1 MTEKIDKYKVQA
13 ALVRSFFDAFSHG
26 VIESQ
31 VEDPKEKTT
40 PQSVK
45 KLMLEHYEHIA
56 PAFFDTMFFPLAAM
70 NYKYE
75 DIAALACEAQQRGD
89 DMMALVRTAC
99 GDEAYYNAMVE
110 EYKRNFSMLLAGRY
124 LSNADHLEGYVR
136 KAEDETEA
144 SVDSDRAIE
153 LTVRVVMFAYVRG
166 LRQTGEDARSD
177 RSVHL
182 GQVHPLGENAR
193 SDRSVHLRQV
203 HPLGENARSD
213 RSVHLGQVH
222 PLRGATLFR
231 LMLDAMN
238 ILLLDEAVDFADEE
252 AADLASLFLKVCK
265 TQHNFTVMTDEMDR
279 TYSELM
285 KE

>member
-1 MTEKIDKYKVQA
+1 M
-13 ALVRSFFDAFSHG
+13 RSFFDAFSHG

-56 PAFFDTMFFPLAAM
+56 PAFFNTMFFPLAAM

-75 DIAALACEAQQRGD
+75 DIAALAREAQQRGD

-99 GDEAYYNAMVE
+99 GNEAYYNAMVE

-124 LSNADHLEGYVR
+124 LSNADHLEGYAR

-166 LRQTGEDARSD
+166 LRQTGEGARFD

-193 SDRSVHLRQV
+193 SDQSVYLRQV
-203 HPLGENARSD
+203 QPN
-213 RSVHLGQVH
+213 Q
-222 PLRGATLFR
+222 ATLFR

-238 ILLLDEAVDFADEE
+238 ILLLDEAVDFADAE
-252 AADLASLFLKVCK
+252 AADLASLFLKVCQ

>member
-75 DIAALACEAQQRGD
+75 EIAALAREAQKRGD

-182 GQVHPLGENAR
+182 RQVHPLGEDAR
-193 SDRSVHLRQV
+193 SDRSVHLK
-203 HPLGENARSD
+203 
-213 RSVHLGQVH
+213 QVH

-238 ILLLDEAVDFADEE
+238 ILLLDEAVDFADAE
-252 AADLASLFLKVCK
+252 AADLASLFLKVCQ

>member
-1 MTEKIDKYKVQA
+1 M
-13 ALVRSFFDAFSHG
+13 RSFFDAFSHG
-26 VIESQ
+26 VIDSQ

-75 DIAALACEAQQRGD
+75 DIAALAREAQQRGD

-99 GDEAYYNAMVE
+99 GNDAYYNAMVE

-136 KAEDETEA
+136 KAEAETEA

-182 GQVHPLGENAR
+182 GQVHPL
-193 SDRSVHLRQV
+193 
-203 HPLGENARSD
+203 
-213 RSVHLGQVH
+213 
-222 PLRGATLFR
+222 RGATLFR

-238 ILLLDEAVDFADEE
+238 ILLLDEAVDFADAE
-252 AADLASLFLKVCK
+252 AADLASLFLKVCQ

>member
-1 MTEKIDKYKVQA
+1 M
-13 ALVRSFFDAFSHG
+13 RSFFDAFSHG

-75 DIAALACEAQQRGD
+75 DIAALAREAQKRGD

-166 LRQTGEDARSD
+166 LRQTKKEGK
-177 RSVHL
+177 
-182 GQVHPLGENAR
+182 QPN
-193 SDRSVHLRQV
+193 Q
-203 HPLGENARSD
+203 
-213 RSVHLGQVH
+213 
-222 PLRGATLFR
+222 ATLFR

-238 ILLLDEAVDFADEE
+238 ILLLDEAVDFADAEV
-252 AADLASLFLKVCK
+252 ADLASLFLKVCQ

>member
-1 MTEKIDKYKVQA
+1 M
-13 ALVRSFFDAFSHG
+13 RSFFDAFSHG

-75 DIAALACEAQQRGD
+75 DIAALAREAQQRGD

-99 GDEAYYNAMVE
+99 GNDAYYNAMVE

-136 KAEDETEA
+136 KAEAEMEA

-182 GQVHPLGENAR
+182 GQVHPLGEDAR
-193 SDRSVHLRQV
+193 SDQ
-203 HPLGENARSD
+203 
-213 RSVHLGQVH
+213 SVHLGQVH

-238 ILLLDEAVDFADEE
+238 ILLLDEAVDFADAE
-252 AADLASLFLKVCK
+252 AADLASLFLKVCQ

>member
-1 MTEKIDKYKVQA
+1 M
-13 ALVRSFFDAFSHG
+13 VRSFFDAFSHG

-31 VEDPKEKTT
+31 MEDRNEKTT

-75 DIAALACEAQQRGD
+75 DIAALAREAQQRGD

-136 KAEDETEA
+136 KAEGETEA

-166 LRQTGEDARSD
+166 LRQTGE
-177 RSVHL
+177 
-182 GQVHPLGENAR
+182 NAR
-193 SDRSVHLRQV
+193 SDRSVHFR
-203 HPLGENARSD
+203 
-213 RSVHLGQVH
+213 QVH

-238 ILLLDEAVDFADEE
+238 ILLLDEAVDFADAE
-252 AADLASLFLKVCK
+252 AADLASLFLKVCQ
-265 TQHNFTVMTDEMDR
+265 TQHNFTVMTNEMDR

>member
-1 MTEKIDKYKVQA
+1 M
-13 ALVRSFFDAFSHG
+13 VRSFFDAFSHG

-75 DIAALACEAQQRGD
+75 DIAALAREAQQRGD

-136 KAEDETEA
+136 KAEAETEA

-153 LTVRVVMFAYVRG
+153 LTVRVVMFAYVHG
-166 LRQTGEDARSD
+166 LRQTGESARFD

-182 GQVHPLGENAR
+182 GQVHPLGEDAR
-193 SDRSVHLRQV
+193 SDRSVHLRK
-203 HPLGENARSD
+203 
-213 RSVHLGQVH
+213 VH

-252 AADLASLFLKVCK
+252 AADLASLFLKVCQ

>member
-75 DIAALACEAQQRGD
+75 DIAALAREAQQRGD

-182 GQVHPLGENAR
+182 
-193 SDRSVHLRQV
+193 RQV
-203 HPLGENARSD
+203 HPLGKDARSD

-238 ILLLDEAVDFADEE
+238 ILLLDEAVDFADAE
-252 AADLASLFLKVCK
+252 AADLASLFLKVCQ
-265 TQHNFTVMTDEMDR
+265 TQHNFTIMTDEMDR

>member
-1 MTEKIDKYKVQA
+1 M
-13 ALVRSFFDAFSHG
+13 RSFFDAFSHG

-31 VEDPKEKTT
+31 VEDRNEKTT

-75 DIAALACEAQQRGD
+75 DIAALAREAQQRGD

-110 EYKRNFSMLLAGRY
+110 EYKRNFSMLLAGKY

-136 KAEDETEA
+136 KAKEETEA

-166 LRQTGEDARSD
+166 LRQTGEGARFD
-177 RSVHL
+177 RS
-182 GQVHPLGENAR
+182 A
-193 SDRSVHLRQV
+193 
-203 HPLGENARSD
+203 
-213 RSVHLGQVH
+213 HLGQVH

-238 ILLLDEAVDFADEE
+238 ILLLDEAVDFADVEE
-252 AADLASLFLKVCK
+252 ADLASLFLKVCQ
-265 TQHNFTVMTDEMDR
+265 TQHNFTVMTNEMDR

>member
-75 DIAALACEAQQRGD
+75 DIAALAREAQQRGD

-99 GDEAYYNAMVE
+99 GNEAYYNAMVE

-136 KAEDETEA
+136 KAEAETEA

-166 LRQTGEDARSD
+166 LRQTGEDARFD
-177 RSVHL
+177 KSVHL
-182 GQVHPLGENAR
+182 GQVHPLGEDAR

-203 HPLGENARSD
+203 HS
-213 RSVHLGQVH
+213 
-222 PLRGATLFR
+222 LRGATLFR

-238 ILLLDEAVDFADEE
+238 ILLLDEAVDFADAE
-252 AADLASLFLKVCK
+252 AADLASLFLKVCQ

>member
-26 VIESQ
+26 VIDSQ

-75 DIAALACEAQQRGD
+75 DIAALAREAQQRGD

-166 LRQTGEDARSD
+166 LRQTGESARSD

-182 GQVHPLGENAR
+182 GQVHPLGE
-193 SDRSVHLRQV
+193 D
-203 HPLGENARSD
+203 ARSD

-238 ILLLDEAVDFADEE
+238 ILLLDEAVDFADAE
-252 AADLASLFLKVCK
+252 AADLASLFLKVCQ

>member
-70 NYKYE
+70 NYKFE
-75 DIAALACEAQQRGD
+75 DIAALAREAQQRGD

-99 GDEAYYNAMVE
+99 GNEAYYNAMVE

-136 KAEDETEA
+136 KAEAETEA

-177 RSVHL
+177 
-182 GQVHPLGENAR
+182 Q
-193 SDRSVHLRQV
+193 SVHLRQV
-203 HPLGENARSD
+203 HPLGEDARSD
-213 RSVHLGQVH
+213 RSVHLRQVH

-238 ILLLDEAVDFADEE
+238 ILLLDEAVDFADAE
-252 AADLASLFLKVCK
+252 AADLASLFLKVCQ
-265 TQHNFTVMTDEMDR
+265 TQHYFTVMTDEMDR

>member
-75 DIAALACEAQQRGD
+75 DIAALAREAQQRGD

-136 KAEDETEA
+136 KAEAETEA

-182 GQVHPLGENAR
+182 
-193 SDRSVHLRQV
+193 RQV
-203 HPLGENARSD
+203 HPLGEDARSD

-238 ILLLDEAVDFADEE
+238 ILLLDEAVDFADAE
-252 AADLASLFLKVCK
+252 AADLASLFLKVCQ

>member
-1 MTEKIDKYKVQA
+1 M
-13 ALVRSFFDAFSHG
+13 RSFFDAFSHG

-31 VEDPKEKTT
+31 VEDRKEKTT

-56 PAFFDTMFFPLAAM
+56 PAFFDIMFFPLAAM

-75 DIAALACEAQQRGD
+75 DIAALAREAQQRGD

-110 EYKRNFSMLLAGRY
+110 EYKRNFSMLLAGKY

-136 KAEDETEA
+136 KTKEETEA

-166 LRQTGEDARSD
+166 LRQTGESARFD

-182 GQVHPLGENAR
+182 GQVHPQQEDAR
-193 SDRSVHLRQV
+193 FDRS
-203 HPLGENARSD
+203 A
-213 RSVHLGQVH
+213 HLGQVH
-222 PLRGATLFR
+222 SLRGATLFR

-238 ILLLDEAVDFADEE
+238 VLLLDEAVDFADAE
-252 AADLASLFLKVCK
+252 AADLASLFLKVCQ
-265 TQHNFTVMTDEMDR
+265 TQHNFTVMTNEMDR

>member
-1 MTEKIDKYKVQA
+1 M
-13 ALVRSFFDAFSHG
+13 VRSFFDAFSHG

-31 VEDPKEKTT
+31 VEDRNEKTT

-75 DIAALACEAQQRGD
+75 EIAALAREAQQRGD

-110 EYKRNFSMLLAGRY
+110 EYKRNFSMLLAGKY

-136 KAEDETEA
+136 KAKEETEA

-166 LRQTGEDARSD
+166 LRQTGESARFD
-177 RSVHL
+177 K
-182 GQVHPLGENAR
+182 
-193 SDRSVHLRQV
+193 
-203 HPLGENARSD
+203 
-213 RSVHLGQVH
+213 SVHLGQVH
-222 PLRGATLFR
+222 PLRGATLYR

-238 ILLLDEAVDFADEE
+238 ILLLDEAVDFADAE
-252 AADLASLFLKVCK
+252 AADLASLFLKVCQ
-265 TQHNFTVMTDEMDR
+265 TQHNFTVMTNEMDR

>member
-1 MTEKIDKYKVQA
+1 M
-13 ALVRSFFDAFSHG
+13 RSFFDAFSHG

-31 VEDPKEKTT
+31 VEDRNEKTT

-75 DIAALACEAQQRGD
+75 DIAALAREAQQRGD

-110 EYKRNFSMLLAGRY
+110 EYKRNFSMLLAGKY

-136 KAEDETEA
+136 KAKEETEA
-144 SVDSDRAIE
+144 LVDSDRAIE
-153 LTVRVVMFAYVRG
+153 LTVRVVMFAYVRC
-166 LRQTGEDARSD
+166 LRQTGEGARFD
-177 RSVHL
+177 RS
-182 GQVHPLGENAR
+182 A
-193 SDRSVHLRQV
+193 
-203 HPLGENARSD
+203 
-213 RSVHLGQVH
+213 HLGQVH

-238 ILLLDEAVDFADEE
+238 ILLLDEAVDFADAE
-252 AADLASLFLKVCK
+252 ASDLASLFLKVCQ

>member
-1 MTEKIDKYKVQA
+1 M
-13 ALVRSFFDAFSHG
+13 RSFFDAFSHG
-26 VIESQ
+26 VIDSQ

-75 DIAALACEAQQRGD
+75 DIAALAREAQQRGD

-144 SVDSDRAIE
+144 LVDSDRAIE

-166 LRQTGEDARSD
+166 LSQTGEGARSD
-177 RSVHL
+177 
-182 GQVHPLGENAR
+182 Q
-193 SDRSVHLRQV
+193 SVHLRQV
-203 HPLGENARSD
+203 HPLGEDARSD

-252 AADLASLFLKVCK
+252 AADLASLFLKVCQ

>member
-1 MTEKIDKYKVQA
+1 M
-13 ALVRSFFDAFSHG
+13 VRSFFDAFSHG

-31 VEDPKEKTT
+31 VEDRKEKTT

-70 NYKYE
+70 NYKYV
-75 DIAALACEAQQRGD
+75 DIAALAREAQQRGD

-99 GDEAYYNAMVE
+99 GNEAYYNAMVE
-110 EYKRNFSMLLAGRY
+110 EYKRNFSMLLAGKC

-136 KAEDETEA
+136 KAKEETEV

-177 RSVHL
+177 RS
-182 GQVHPLGENAR
+182 A
-193 SDRSVHLRQV
+193 HLR
-203 HPLGENARSD
+203 
-213 RSVHLGQVH
+213 QVH

-238 ILLLDEAVDFADEE
+238 ILLLDEAVDFADAE
-252 AADLASLFLKVCK
+252 AADLASLFLKVCQ
-265 TQHNFTVMTDEMDR
+265 TQHNFTVMTNEMDR

>member
-1 MTEKIDKYKVQA
+1 M
-13 ALVRSFFDAFSHG
+13 RSFFDAFSHG

-31 VEDPKEKTT
+31 VEDRNEKTT

-56 PAFFDTMFFPLAAM
+56 PAFFDIMFFPLAAM

-75 DIAALACEAQQRGD
+75 DIAALAREAQQRGD

-110 EYKRNFSMLLAGRY
+110 EYKRNFSMLLAGKY

-136 KAEDETEA
+136 KAKEETEA

-166 LRQTGEDARSD
+166 LRQTGESARFD
-177 RSVHL
+177 K
-182 GQVHPLGENAR
+182 
-193 SDRSVHLRQV
+193 
-203 HPLGENARSD
+203 
-213 RSVHLGQVH
+213 SVHLGQVH

-238 ILLLDEAVDFADEE
+238 ILLLDEAVDFADAE
-252 AADLASLFLKVCK
+252 AADLASLFLKVCQ
-265 TQHNFTVMTDEMDR
+265 TQHNFTVMTNEMDR

>member
-26 VIESQ
+26 VIDSQ

-75 DIAALACEAQQRGD
+75 DIAALAREAQQRGD

-99 GDEAYYNAMVE
+99 GNDAYYNAMVE

-136 KAEDETEA
+136 KAKAETEA

-153 LTVRVVMFAYVRG
+153 LTVRVVMFAYFRG

-177 RSVHL
+177 
-182 GQVHPLGENAR
+182 Q
-193 SDRSVHLRQV
+193 SVHLRQV
-203 HPLGENARSD
+203 HPLGEDARSD

-238 ILLLDEAVDFADEE
+238 ILLLDEAVDFADAE
-252 AADLASLFLKVCK
+252 AADLASLFLKVCQ

>member
-1 MTEKIDKYKVQA
+1 M
-13 ALVRSFFDAFSHG
+13 RSFFDAFSHG

-31 VEDPKEKTT
+31 VEDRKEKTT

-75 DIAALACEAQQRGD
+75 DIAALAREAQQRDD

-110 EYKRNFSMLLAGRY
+110 EYKRNFSMLLAGKY

-136 KAEDETEA
+136 KAKEETEA

-153 LTVRVVMFAYVRG
+153 LTVRVMMFAYVCG
-166 LRQTGEDARSD
+166 LSQTGEGARFD
-177 RSVHL
+177 RS
-182 GQVHPLGENAR
+182 A
-193 SDRSVHLRQV
+193 HLR
-203 HPLGENARSD
+203 
-213 RSVHLGQVH
+213 QVH

-238 ILLLDEAVDFADEE
+238 ILLLDEAVDFADAE
-252 AADLASLFLKVCK
+252 AADLASLFLKVCQ
-265 TQHNFTVMTDEMDR
+265 TQHNFTVMTNEMDR

>member
-1 MTEKIDKYKVQA
+1 M
-13 ALVRSFFDAFSHG
+13 RSFFDAFSHG

-56 PAFFDTMFFPLAAM
+56 PAFFDIMFFPLAAM

-75 DIAALACEAQQRGD
+75 DIAALAREAQKRGD

-166 LRQTGEDARSD
+166 LRQTGEGARFD
-177 RSVHL
+177 RS
-182 GQVHPLGENAR
+182 A
-193 SDRSVHLRQV
+193 HLR
-203 HPLGENARSD
+203 
-213 RSVHLGQVH
+213 QVH

-238 ILLLDEAVDFADEE
+238 ILLLDEAVDFADAE
-252 AADLASLFLKVCK
+252 AADLASLFLKVCQ

>member
-75 DIAALACEAQQRGD
+75 DIAALAREAQQRGD

-99 GDEAYYNAMVE
+99 GNEAYYNAMVE

-166 LRQTGEDARSD
+166 LRQTGESARF
-177 RSVHL
+177 
-182 GQVHPLGENAR
+182 
-193 SDRSVHLRQV
+193 DRSVHLRQV
-203 HPLGENARSD
+203 HPLGEDARSD
-213 RSVHLGQVH
+213 QSVHLGQVH

-238 ILLLDEAVDFADEE
+238 ILLLDEAVDFADAE
-252 AADLASLFLKVCK
+252 AADLASLFLKVCQ

>member
-75 DIAALACEAQQRGD
+75 DIAALAREAQQRGD

-136 KAEDETEA
+136 KAEAETEA

-182 GQVHPLGENAR
+182 GQVHPLGEDAR
-193 SDRSVHLRQV
+193 SDQSVHLR
-203 HPLGENARSD
+203 
-213 RSVHLGQVH
+213 QVH

-238 ILLLDEAVDFADEE
+238 ILLLDEAVDFADAE
-252 AADLASLFLKVCK
+252 AADLASLFLKVCQ

>member
-75 DIAALACEAQQRGD
+75 DIAALAREAQQRGD

-182 GQVHPLGENAR
+182 
-193 SDRSVHLRQV
+193 RQV
-203 HPLGENARSD
+203 HPLGKDARSD

-238 ILLLDEAVDFADEE
+238 ILLLDEAVDFADAE
-252 AADLASLFLKVCK
+252 AADLASLFLKVCQ

>member
-75 DIAALACEAQQRGD
+75 DIAALAREAQKRGD

-136 KAEDETEA
+136 KAEEETEA

-166 LRQTGEDARSD
+166 LRQTKKEGK
-177 RSVHL
+177 
-182 GQVHPLGENAR
+182 QPN
-193 SDRSVHLRQV
+193 Q
-203 HPLGENARSD
+203 
-213 RSVHLGQVH
+213 
-222 PLRGATLFR
+222 ATLFR

-238 ILLLDEAVDFADEE
+238 ILLLDEAVDFADAE
-252 AADLASLFLKVCK
+252 AADLASLFLKVCQ

>member
-1 MTEKIDKYKVQA
+1 M
-13 ALVRSFFDAFSHG
+13 RSFFDAFSHG

-99 GDEAYYNAMVE
+99 GDETYYNAMVE

-136 KAEDETEA
+136 KAEAETET
-144 SVDSDRAIE
+144 SVDTDRAIE

-166 LRQTGEDARSD
+166 LRQTGED
-177 RSVHL
+177 
-182 GQVHPLGENAR
+182 
-193 SDRSVHLRQV
+193 
-203 HPLGENARSD
+203 ARSD

-238 ILLLDEAVDFADEE
+238 ILLLDEAVDFADAE
-252 AADLASLFLKVCK
+252 AADLASLFLKVCQ

>member
-1 MTEKIDKYKVQA
+1 M
-13 ALVRSFFDAFSHG
+13 RSFFDAFSHG

-31 VEDPKEKTT
+31 VEDRKEKTT

-75 DIAALACEAQQRGD
+75 DIAALAREAQQRGD

-110 EYKRNFSMLLAGRY
+110 EYKRNFSMLLAGKY

-136 KAEDETEA
+136 KAEAETEA

-166 LRQTGEDARSD
+166 LSQTGEGARFD
-177 RSVHL
+177 RS
-182 GQVHPLGENAR
+182 A
-193 SDRSVHLRQV
+193 
-203 HPLGENARSD
+203 
-213 RSVHLGQVH
+213 HLGQVH

-238 ILLLDEAVDFADEE
+238 ILLLDKAVDFADAE
-252 AADLASLFLKVCK
+252 AADLASLFLKVCQ
-265 TQHNFTVMTDEMDR
+265 TQHNFTVMTNEMDR

>member
-1 MTEKIDKYKVQA
+1 M
-13 ALVRSFFDAFSHG
+13 RSFFDAFSHG
-26 VIESQ
+26 VIDSQ

-75 DIAALACEAQQRGD
+75 DIAALAREAQQRGD

-99 GDEAYYNAMVE
+99 GDEAYYNALVE

-136 KAEDETEA
+136 KAEAETEA

-182 GQVHPLGENAR
+182 
-193 SDRSVHLRQV
+193 RQV
-203 HPLGENARSD
+203 HPLGEDARSD

-238 ILLLDEAVDFADEE
+238 ILLLDEAVDFADAE
-252 AADLASLFLKVCK
+252 AADLASLFLKVCQ

>member
-26 VIESQ
+26 VIDSQ

-75 DIAALACEAQQRGD
+75 DIAALAREAQQRGD

-99 GDEAYYNAMVE
+99 GNEAYYNAMVE

-166 LRQTGEDARSD
+166 LRQTGDSARFD

-182 GQVHPLGENAR
+182 GQVL
-193 SDRSVHLRQV
+193 
-203 HPLGENARSD
+203 
-213 RSVHLGQVH
+213 
-222 PLRGATLFR
+222 
-231 LMLDAMN
+231 
-238 ILLLDEAVDFADEE
+238 
-252 AADLASLFLKVCK
+252 SLI
-265 TQHNFTVMTDEMDR
+265 HI
-279 TYSELM
+279 
-285 KE
+285 

>member
-1 MTEKIDKYKVQA
+1 M
-13 ALVRSFFDAFSHG
+13 RSFFDAFSHG

-75 DIAALACEAQQRGD
+75 DIAALAREAQQRGD

-136 KAEDETEA
+136 KAEEETEA

-166 LRQTGEDARSD
+166 LRHTGESARFDRSVHLRQGHPLGEDARSD

-182 GQVHPLGENAR
+182 
-193 SDRSVHLRQV
+193 RQV
-203 HPLGENARSD
+203 QPN
-213 RSVHLGQVH
+213 Q
-222 PLRGATLFR
+222 ATLFR

-238 ILLLDEAVDFADEE
+238 ILLLDEAVDFADAE
-252 AADLASLFLKVCK
+252 AADLASLFLKVCQ

>member
-1 MTEKIDKYKVQA
+1 M
-13 ALVRSFFDAFSHG
+13 RSFFDAFSHG

-31 VEDPKEKTT
+31 VEDRNEKTT

-75 DIAALACEAQQRGD
+75 DIAALAREAQQRGD

-110 EYKRNFSMLLAGRY
+110 EYKRNFSMLLAGKY

-136 KAEDETEA
+136 KAEAETEA

-166 LRQTGEDARSD
+166 LRQTGEGARFD
-177 RSVHL
+177 RS
-182 GQVHPLGENAR
+182 A
-193 SDRSVHLRQV
+193 
-203 HPLGENARSD
+203 
-213 RSVHLGQVH
+213 HLGQVH

-238 ILLLDEAVDFADEE
+238 ILLLDEAVDFADAE
-252 AADLASLFLKVCK
+252 ASDLASLFLKVCQ
-265 TQHNFTVMTDEMDR
+265 TQHNFTVMTNEMDR

>member
-1 MTEKIDKYKVQA
+1 M
-13 ALVRSFFDAFSHG
+13 VRSFFDAFSHG

-31 VEDPKEKTT
+31 VEDRKEKTT

-75 DIAALACEAQQRGD
+75 DIAALAREAQQRGD

-136 KAEDETEA
+136 KAKEETEA

-166 LRQTGEDARSD
+166 LRQTGDGACFDKSA
-177 RSVHL
+177 HL
-182 GQVHPLGENAR
+182 GQVHPQQEDAR
-193 SDRSVHLRQV
+193 FDRSAHLR
-203 HPLGENARSD
+203 
-213 RSVHLGQVH
+213 QVH

-238 ILLLDEAVDFADEE
+238 ILLLDKAVDFADAE
-252 AADLASLFLKVCK
+252 ATDLASLFLKVCQ
-265 TQHNFTVMTDEMDR
+265 TQHNFTVMTNEMDR

>member
-26 VIESQ
+26 VIDSQ

-75 DIAALACEAQQRGD
+75 DIAALAREAQQRGD

-177 RSVHL
+177 
-182 GQVHPLGENAR
+182 Q
-193 SDRSVHLRQV
+193 SVHLRQV
-203 HPLGENARSD
+203 HPLGEDARSD
-213 RSVHLGQVH
+213 QSVHLRQVH

-238 ILLLDEAVDFADEE
+238 ILLLDEAVDFADAE
-252 AADLASLFLKVCK
+252 AADLASLFLKVCQ

>member
-26 VIESQ
+26 VIDSQ

-136 KAEDETEA
+136 KAEEETQA

-153 LTVRVVMFAYVRG
+153 LTVRVVMFAYVHG
-166 LRQTGEDARSD
+166 LRQTKKEGK
-177 RSVHL
+177 
-182 GQVHPLGENAR
+182 QPN
-193 SDRSVHLRQV
+193 Q
-203 HPLGENARSD
+203 
-213 RSVHLGQVH
+213 
-222 PLRGATLFR
+222 ATLFR

-238 ILLLDEAVDFADEE
+238 ILLLDEAVDFADAE
-252 AADLASLFLKVCK
+252 AADLASLFLKVCQ

>member
-26 VIESQ
+26 VIDSQ

-75 DIAALACEAQQRGD
+75 DIAALAREAQQRGD

-99 GDEAYYNAMVE
+99 GNEAYYNAMVE

-166 LRQTGEDARSD
+166 LRQTGESARF
-177 RSVHL
+177 
-182 GQVHPLGENAR
+182 
-193 SDRSVHLRQV
+193 DRSVHLRQV
-203 HPLGENARSD
+203 HPLGEDARSD

-238 ILLLDEAVDFADEE
+238 ILLLDEAVDFADAE
-252 AADLASLFLKVCK
+252 AADLASLFLKVCQ

>member
-1 MTEKIDKYKVQA
+1 M
-13 ALVRSFFDAFSHG
+13 RSFFDAFSHG

-31 VEDPKEKTT
+31 VEDPKEKTI

-75 DIAALACEAQQRGD
+75 DIAALAREAQQRGD

-99 GDEAYYNAMVE
+99 GNDAYYNAMVE

-177 RSVHL
+177 
-182 GQVHPLGENAR
+182 Q
-193 SDRSVHLRQV
+193 SVHLRQV
-203 HPLGENARSD
+203 HPLGEDARSD

-238 ILLLDEAVDFADEE
+238 ILLLDEAVDFADAE
-252 AADLASLFLKVCK
+252 AADLASLFLKVCQ

>member
-1 MTEKIDKYKVQA
+1 M
-13 ALVRSFFDAFSHG
+13 RSFFDAFSHG

-75 DIAALACEAQQRGD
+75 DIAALAREAQQRGD

-99 GDEAYYNAMVE
+99 GNEAYYNAMVE
-110 EYKRNFSMLLAGRY
+110 EYKRNFSMLLAGKY

-136 KAEDETEA
+136 KAKEETEV

-166 LRQTGEDARSD
+166 LRQTGKDARFD
-177 RSVHL
+177 RS
-182 GQVHPLGENAR
+182 A
-193 SDRSVHLRQV
+193 HLR
-203 HPLGENARSD
+203 
-213 RSVHLGQVH
+213 QVH

-238 ILLLDEAVDFADEE
+238 ILLLDEAVDFADAE
-252 AADLASLFLKVCK
+252 AADLASLFLKVCQ
-265 TQHNFTVMTDEMDR
+265 TQHNFTVMTNEMDR